1 VNVAEPRIGRVRG
14 PESYSLPA
22 RPPES
27 AGAAALDAYRQ
38 TRFLLG
44 NDLDLFADLAE
55 LQLALLRD
63 ANPAQSSRYRT
74 PELAAMTALW
84 SRSYQYLTDALLLA
98 TRGSYASAV
107 PLVRAAAESIAAE
120 EGLRAG
126 EMPLFQQW
134 LGATLR
140 PDEKFKALEFELGRY
155 FAGEVLAADDVL
167 RSVYRPAAELSRPA
181 FGASLLQVGP
191 ESNNNRLA
199 IAFADTSFHLGWAEV
214 MLGWLLALADK
225 QVEVVLRAGDI
236 FPVSEGRQAAFDAL
250 HRRVSESLDRS
261 DRCRIQEVPDG
272 NDLRYLVH
280 NFRRASGAAPKRVLL

>member
-1 VNVAEPRIGRVRG
+1 VAQPRIGRVRG

-44 NDLDLFADLAE
+44 NDLDLFADLAD

-74 PELAAMTALW
+74 PELAAITALW
-84 SRSYQYLTDALLLA
+84 SRSYLYLTDALLLT
-98 TRGSYASAV
+98 TRGSYAPGI
-107 PLVRAAAESIAAE
+107 PLVRSAAESIAAQ

-126 EMPLFQQW
+126 EMPLFQRW
-134 LGATLR
+134 LDSTLK
-140 PDEKFKALEFELGRY
+140 PDEKFKAVEFELGRY
-155 FAGEVLAADDVL
+155 FAGEVLADDDVL

-181 FGASLLQVGP
+181 FGASLLQGGP

-199 IAFADTSFHLGWAEV
+199 IAFADSSFHLGWAELT
-214 MLGWLLALADK
+214 LGWLLALADK
-225 QVEVVLRAGDI
+225 QVEVVLRAGEI
-236 FPVSEGRQAAFDAL
+236 FPVSEERRSAFDAL
-250 HRRVSESLDRS
+250 HRRVSESLARS
-261 DRCRIQEVPDG
+261 DRCRIEEVPDG
-272 NDLRYLVH
+272 NDLRYLAH
-280 NFRRASGAAPKRVLL
+280 NFRRGSGAAPRRVLM